1 MEKNIE
7 VSVLCMSGL
16 PAAGKSTLCKSLLNH
31 FGDENTFH
39 SLAYI
44 NYDDMTFNL
53 AKEKD
58 SISEESNNTGNCL
71 FTDRYLDA
79 WRETRTKALLQ
90 LQNELSMKKDES
102 YIHYLEDSN
111 KAKSFKKFIIMDD
124 NFHLRSMRR
133 DVYKICRDYIADK
146 NADEKNVAI
155 GFTILYVNSSLD
167 KALQNNEKRLGTK
180 SYIPKETIRKM
191 FETLEP
197 PDGDKAHFER
207 CFVDTS
213 TILDFDSHSLGSSF
227 LQQLHSSMI
236 MSIEE
241 YSVQPLPPKKTM
253 AEIEKERLETLKST
267 MHQVDLTLRAL
278 VGATCK
284 IHRQLGKVANNAK
297 KEIFNEFKQDQMIR
311 EKISDYGKAFVME
324 RFEQII
330 QMHSEVE
337 NICMEDL
344 HVSLEEA
351 INRL

>member
-7 VSVLCMSGL
+7 ISVLCMCGL

-39 SLAYI
+39 SLVYI

-53 AKEKD
+53 AEEKD
-58 SISEESNNTGNCL
+58 SISEETNTCSSP

-90 LQNELSMKKDES
+90 LQNELSIEKDES
-102 YIHYLEDSN
+102 HIHYLEDLN
-111 KAKSFKKFIIMDD
+111 KSTRFKKLIIMDD

-133 DVYKICRDYIADK
+133 DVYKICRDYITDMKKDA
-146 NADEKNVAI
+146 ERNVAI
-155 GFTILYVNSSLD
+155 GFTTLHVNTSLE

-191 FETLEP
+191 IETLEP

-213 TILDFDSHSLGSSF
+213 TILDFDSHVLGSLF

-241 YSVQPLPPKKTM
+241 YSVQPLPPEKTA

-297 KEIFNEFKQDQMIR
+297 KEIFNEFKQDQIMH
-311 EKISDYGKAFVME
+311 EKLNDYGKAFVLE
-324 RFEQII
+324 RFEQTLQI
-330 QMHSEVE
+330 HCEVE

-351 INRL
+351 VNRL

>member
-7 VSVLCMSGL
+7 ISVLCMCGL
-16 PAAGKSTLCKSLLNH
+16 PAAGKSSLCKSLLNH
-31 FGDENTFH
+31 FEGEDTFH

-44 NYDDMTFNL
+44 NYDDLTFNL

-58 SISEESNNTGNCL
+58 SISEESNVDSSP
-71 FTDRYLDA
+71 FTYRYLDA

-90 LQNELSMKKDES
+90 MQNELSIEKDES
-102 YIHYLEDSN
+102 YCHYLEDSN
-111 KAKSFKKFIIMDD
+111 KAKRFKKLIIMDD

-133 DVYKICRDYIADK
+133 DVYKICRDYITELE
-146 NADEKNVAI
+146 NADERNVAI
-155 GFTILYVNSSLD
+155 GFTVLHVNSSLD
-167 KALQNNEKRLGTK
+167 KALQNNEKRLGIK

-213 TILDFDSHSLGSSF
+213 TILDFDSHVLGSSF
-227 LQQLHSSMI
+227 LQELNSSLI
-236 MSIEE
+236 MSIKE
-241 YSVQPLPPKKTM
+241 YSVQPLPPEKTST
-253 AEIEKERLETLKST
+253 EIEKERLETLKNT

-297 KEIFNEFKQDQMIR
+297 KEIFNEFKQYQTMR
-311 EKISDYGKAFVME
+311 EKMNDYGKAFVME
-324 RFEQII
+324 RFEQTI
-330 QMHSEVE
+330 QMHSEIE
-337 NICMEDL
+337 NFCMEDL